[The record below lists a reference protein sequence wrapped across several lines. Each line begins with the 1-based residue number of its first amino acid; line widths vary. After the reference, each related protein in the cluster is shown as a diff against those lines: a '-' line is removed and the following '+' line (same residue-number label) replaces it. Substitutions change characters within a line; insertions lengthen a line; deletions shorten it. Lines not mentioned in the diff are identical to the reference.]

1 MEDQSKELEIRKKVQ
16 KKFPDFVDTADGMSL
31 EDIKKNL
38 SMYAN
43 YREQTELARKKD
55 EDLQMAKE
63 KVKFLAG
70 PYSDTV
76 AALKLKLS
84 YLHVLLAEKG
94 E

>member
-1 MEDQSKELEIRKKVQ
+1 MEDQSKELAIKKKVQ
-16 KKFPDFVDTADGMSL
+16 KKFPDFTDAADGMAL

-38 SMYAN
+38 SLYAN
-43 YREQTELARKKD
+43 YREQTELAKKKD
-55 EDLQMAKE
+55 QELEMAKE
-63 KVKFLAG
+63 RVKFLAG
-70 PYSDTV
+70 PYNDTV